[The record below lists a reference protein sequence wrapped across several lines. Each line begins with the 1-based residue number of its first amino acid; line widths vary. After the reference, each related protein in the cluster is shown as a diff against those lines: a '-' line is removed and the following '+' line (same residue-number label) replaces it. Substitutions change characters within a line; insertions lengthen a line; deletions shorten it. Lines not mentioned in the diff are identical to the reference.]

1 MTSLL
6 SRAISAIRVW
16 VGLNDADENH
26 LHSSHGW
33 LLPPSGGVR
42 GRAIELAPAL
52 SPAPVA
58 AVPGR
63 RR

>member
-6 SRAISAIRVW
+6 SRAIAAVRVW
-16 VGLNDADENH
+16 VGLNDPAENH

-42 GRAIELAPAL
+42 ARVIALAPAL
-52 SPAPVA
+52 SPAPISSA
-58 AVPGR
+58 PGKR
-63 RR
+63 R